1 MKYHGQL
8 NRPSDICCLTASKHH
23 VRALSVSNEA
33 TVISRV
39 LRQIIIIQ
47 RTRSVRGACLC
58 VCVFTLPLNN
68 SPQWVM
74 RWALVQW
81 LPLSFPCLVRFI
93 RFPLS
98 LLGERGRR
106 ASEQPN

>member
-58 VCVFTLPLNN
+58 ECVYVATEQLTTVGDEMGVGAVASLIISLPG
-68 SPQWVM
+68 
-74 RWALVQW
+74 ALY
-81 LPLSFPCLVRFI
+81 SFSSFSFR
-93 RFPLS
+93 
-98 LLGERGRR
+98 GEGA
-106 ASEQPN
+106 ASK